1 MPNNQ
6 TNEDS
11 KLIDRDREVDEI
23 LEESK
28 YLLDQEKM
36 ELTAQKYRAKQP
48 VAEIFSNAD
57 KKPRLE
63 NSNPLD
69 VDKEQTVNEN
79 EISGDKTATTLQA
92 ELVLEGTDDDYPSP
106 QNEILK
112 ETEKNTEQDK
122 DEKSEEKQETAL
134 EENKSTEQTNSD
146 EKTDTDSENE
156 DDEEIVT
163 LTPEYSEGTTFSQD
177 ILDDVD
183 QFNDNETHIKSIHTI
198 DIDITD
204 DDTKPP
210 KAPNEPQGKFDE
222 LFKTPE
228 PDVKQHKKVIAKVP
242 VYRKEGEQNA
252 LNVKAGK
259 FSEVVGYEYEEY
271 IKSKNPS
278 VIAHVIKPET
288 KRTVIVE
295 EDDDEVEPLDFHSA
309 SEKIMSSLVGFFSKD
324 ASDDNDTPVKET
336 EVVDDYMG
344 EDDEKSIMQE
354 INLNI
359 KKLFGRTML
368 TGGLALVS
376 IIITVLV
383 RLFPQAICNAVFFAP
398 VAYAVI
404 NFLLIGF
411 STFVNR
417 VSIMSGLTPLTHFK
431 GNSDTAVALAA
442 VASVIQT
449 VVSFF
454 CLYGVTG
461 FDINYYT
468 VIVLVAFFANN
479 LGKLLMVLRVK
490 ENFKFTA
497 ADGQR
502 YASKIYNNES
512 VATQMMSGT
521 AVEQPIIA
529 YQHRTGF
536 PSNFLKI
543 SYAPDP
549 SEDLASKLA
558 PATSII
564 AVVVALLY
572 GIFFGSFSGAV
583 NAFALVCAVCVP
595 VSTLLAV
602 NIPMYNLCK
611 KLLPTGAMLSGYP
624 SVKQFCDSTAVMI
637 DANELFP
644 ADSVFLDGIKTF
656 EDYNTDE
663 SLLCGIAILKEAKN
677 PIAKVFEKVVDETE
691 GDLPEVESVLYEDE
705 LGLVGWVNGERILVG
720 NRELMTKYSVETPSI
735 EYEDKYIQSGK
746 QVTYVARAGRLIA
759 MFVTHYIADSI
770 LMPELHRAE
779 ANGISILVHSTDCN
793 ITNDL
798 ICSLYNVFYRT
809 VKVLPTGLG
818 TVLKECKSTF
828 EETSRAYLI
837 TNGKTSAFLKAVS
850 GSVQIKRNISL
861 SIVIQLISIVL
872 GVLLT
877 ATLALYAGVGVL
889 GTLEV
894 LIYSMFWG
902 VATLVAPLIH
912 KT

>member
-1 MPNNQ
+1 MPNNL
-6 TNEDS
+6 NNDDS

-69 VDKEQTVNEN
+69 VDKEKAVNEN

-92 ELVLEGTDDDYPSP
+92 ELVLEGTDDDYPS
-106 QNEILK
+106 QQDAAADKTADSAKEEKEEKAK
-112 ETEKNTEQDK
+112 ETESTETQTESSASAKDTENTE
-122 DEKSEEKQETAL
+122 T
-134 EENKSTEQTNSD
+134 
-146 EKTDTDSENE
+146 E
-156 DDEEIVT
+156 DDEDEIVT

-210 KAPNEPQGKFDE
+210 KAPNEPQGQFDE
-222 LFKTPE
+222 LFKTEE

-242 VYRKEGEQNA
+242 VYRKEGEENT

-278 VIAHVIKPET
+278 VIAHVIKPDT
-288 KRTVIVE
+288 QRTVIVE
-295 EDDDEVEPLDFHSA
+295 EDDEPEPLDFHSA
-309 SEKIMSSLVGFFSKD
+309 SEKIMANLVGFFSKD
-324 ASDDNDTPVKET
+324 TSNDDDTPVKET

-417 VSIMSGLTPLTHFK
+417 VAIMSGLTPLAHFK

-442 VASVIQT
+442 VASVVQT

-454 CLYGVTG
+454 CLYGVTS

-468 VIVLVAFFANN
+468 VIVLAAFFANN

-502 YASKIYNNES
+502 YAAKIYNNES
-512 VATQMMSGT
+512 VAAQMMSGT
-521 AVEQPIIA
+521 AVERPIIA

-558 PATSII
+558 PATAVI

-583 NAFALVCAVCVP
+583 NAFALVCAVCIP

-602 NIPMYNLCK
+602 NIPMYDLCK

-656 EDYNTDE
+656 EDYNIDE

-850 GSVQIKRNISL
+850 GSVHIKRNISL
-861 SIVIQLISIVL
+861 SIVIQLISVVL

-894 LIYSMFWG
+894 LIYSLFWG

>member
-1 MPNNQ
+1 MPNNL
-6 TNEDS
+6 NNDDS

-69 VDKEQTVNEN
+69 VDKEKAVNEN

-92 ELVLEGTDDDYPSP
+92 ELVLEGTDDDYPS
-106 QNEILK
+106 QQDAAADKIADSAKEEKEEKAK
-112 ETEKNTEQDK
+112 ETESTETQTESSAPAKDTENTE
-122 DEKSEEKQETAL
+122 T
-134 EENKSTEQTNSD
+134 
-146 EKTDTDSENE
+146 E
-156 DDEEIVT
+156 DDEDEIVT

-210 KAPNEPQGKFDE
+210 KAPNEPQGQFDE
-222 LFKTPE
+222 LFKTEE

-242 VYRKEGEQNA
+242 VYRKEGEENT

-278 VIAHVIKPET
+278 VIAHVIKPDT
-288 KRTVIVE
+288 QRTVIVE
-295 EDDDEVEPLDFHSA
+295 EDDEPEPLDFHSA
-309 SEKIMSSLVGFFSKD
+309 SEKIMANLVGFFSKD
-324 ASDDNDTPVKET
+324 TSNDDDTPVKET

-417 VSIMSGLTPLTHFK
+417 VAIMSGLTPLVHFK

-442 VASVIQT
+442 VASVVQT

-454 CLYGVTG
+454 CLYGVTS

-468 VIVLVAFFANN
+468 VIVLAAFFANN

-502 YASKIYNNES
+502 YAAKIYNNES
-512 VATQMMSGT
+512 VAAQMMSGT
-521 AVEQPIIA
+521 AVERPIIA

-558 PATSII
+558 PATAVI

-583 NAFALVCAVCVP
+583 NAFALVCAVCIP

-602 NIPMYNLCK
+602 NIPMYDLCK

-656 EDYNTDE
+656 EDYNIDE

-861 SIVIQLISIVL
+861 SIVIQLISVVL

-894 LIYSMFWG
+894 LIYSLFWG

>member
-1 MPNNQ
+1 MPNNL
-6 TNEDS
+6 NNDDS

-69 VDKEQTVNEN
+69 VDKEKAVNEN

-92 ELVLEGTDDDYPSP
+92 ELVLEGTDDDYPS
-106 QNEILK
+106 QQDAAADKTVDSAKEEKEEKAK
-112 ETEKNTEQDK
+112 ETESTETQTESSASAKDTENTE
-122 DEKSEEKQETAL
+122 T
-134 EENKSTEQTNSD
+134 
-146 EKTDTDSENE
+146 E
-156 DDEEIVT
+156 DDEGEIVT

-177 ILDDVD
+177 ILDDVE

-204 DDTKPP
+204 DDSKPP
-210 KAPNEPQGKFDE
+210 KAPNEPQGQFDE
-222 LFKTPE
+222 LFKTEE

-242 VYRKEGEQNA
+242 VYRKEGEENT

-278 VIAHVIKPET
+278 VIAHVIKPDT
-288 KRTVIVE
+288 QRTVIVE
-295 EDDDEVEPLDFHSA
+295 EDDEPEPLDFHSA
-309 SEKIMSSLVGFFSKD
+309 SEKIMANLVGFFSKD
-324 ASDDNDTPVKET
+324 TSNDDDTPVKET

-417 VSIMSGLTPLTHFK
+417 VAIMSGLTPLAHFK

-442 VASVIQT
+442 VASVVQT

-479 LGKLLMVLRVK
+479 LGKLFMVLRVK

-502 YASKIYNNES
+502 YAAKIYNNES

-521 AVEQPIIA
+521 AVERPIIA

-558 PATSII
+558 PATAVI

-583 NAFALVCAVCVP
+583 NAFALVCAVCIP

-602 NIPMYNLCK
+602 NIPMYDLCK

-663 SLLCGIAILKEAKN
+663 SLLCGIAILKEAQN
-677 PIAKVFEKVVDETE
+677 PIAKVFEKVVDETD

-705 LGLVGWVNGERILVG
+705 FGLVGWVNGERILVG

-809 VKVLPTGLG
+809 VKVLPTGLS

-850 GSVQIKRNISL
+850 GSVHIKRNISL
-861 SIVIQLISIVL
+861 SIVIQLISVVL

-894 LIYSMFWG
+894 LIYSIFWG

>member
-1 MPNNQ
+1 MPNNL
-6 TNEDS
+6 NNDDS

-69 VDKEQTVNEN
+69 VDKEKAVNEN

-92 ELVLEGTDDDYPSP
+92 ELVLEGTDDDYPS
-106 QNEILK
+106 QQDAAADKTADSAKEEKEEKAKENEST
-112 ETEKNTEQDK
+112 ETQTESSASAKDTENTE
-122 DEKSEEKQETAL
+122 T
-134 EENKSTEQTNSD
+134 
-146 EKTDTDSENE
+146 E
-156 DDEEIVT
+156 DDEDEIVT

-210 KAPNEPQGKFDE
+210 KAPNEPQGQFDE
-222 LFKTPE
+222 LFKTEE

-242 VYRKEGEQNA
+242 VYRKEGEENT

-278 VIAHVIKPET
+278 VIAHVIKPDT
-288 KRTVIVE
+288 QRTVIVE
-295 EDDDEVEPLDFHSA
+295 EDDEPEPLDFHSA
-309 SEKIMSSLVGFFSKD
+309 SEKIMANLVGFFSKD
-324 ASDDNDTPVKET
+324 TSNDDDTPVKET

-417 VSIMSGLTPLTHFK
+417 VAIMSGLTPLAHFK

-442 VASVIQT
+442 VASVVQT

-454 CLYGVTG
+454 CLYGVTS

-468 VIVLVAFFANN
+468 VIVLAAFFANN

-502 YASKIYNNES
+502 YAAKIYNNES
-512 VATQMMSGT
+512 VAAQMMSGT
-521 AVEQPIIA
+521 AVERPIIA

-558 PATSII
+558 PATAVI

-583 NAFALVCAVCVP
+583 NAFALVCAVCIP

-602 NIPMYNLCK
+602 NIPMYDLCK

-656 EDYNTDE
+656 EDYNIDE

-677 PIAKVFEKVVDETE
+677 PIAKVFEKVVDETD

-861 SIVIQLISIVL
+861 SIVIQLISVVL

-894 LIYSMFWG
+894 LIYSLFWG

>member
-1 MPNNQ
+1 MPNNL
-6 TNEDS
+6 NNDDS

-69 VDKEQTVNEN
+69 VDKEKAVNEN

-92 ELVLEGTDDDYPSP
+92 ELVLEGTDDDYPS
-106 QNEILK
+106 QQDAAADKTADSAKEEKEEKAK
-112 ETEKNTEQDK
+112 ETESTETQTESSAPAKDTENTE
-122 DEKSEEKQETAL
+122 T
-134 EENKSTEQTNSD
+134 
-146 EKTDTDSENE
+146 E
-156 DDEEIVT
+156 DDEDEIVT
-163 LTPEYSEGTTFSQD
+163 LAPEYSEGTTFSQD

-210 KAPNEPQGKFDE
+210 KAPNEPQGQFDE
-222 LFKTPE
+222 LFKTEE

-242 VYRKEGEQNA
+242 VYRKEGEENT

-278 VIAHVIKPET
+278 VIAHVIKPDT
-288 KRTVIVE
+288 QRTVIVE
-295 EDDDEVEPLDFHSA
+295 EDDEPEPLDFHSA
-309 SEKIMSSLVGFFSKD
+309 SEKIMANLVGFFSKD
-324 ASDDNDTPVKET
+324 TSNDDDTPVKET

-417 VSIMSGLTPLTHFK
+417 VAIMSGLTPLAHFK

-442 VASVIQT
+442 VASVVQT

-454 CLYGVTG
+454 CLYGVTS

-468 VIVLVAFFANN
+468 VIVLAAFFANN

-502 YASKIYNNES
+502 YAAKIYNNES
-512 VATQMMSGT
+512 VAAQMMSGT
-521 AVEQPIIA
+521 AVERPIIA

-558 PATSII
+558 PATAVI

-583 NAFALVCAVCVP
+583 NAFALVCAVCIP

-602 NIPMYNLCK
+602 NIPMYDLCK

-656 EDYNTDE
+656 EDYNIDE
-663 SLLCGIAILKEAKN
+663 SLLCGIAILKEAQN
-677 PIAKVFEKVVDETE
+677 PIAKVFEKVVDETD

-850 GSVQIKRNISL
+850 GSVHIKRNISL
-861 SIVIQLISIVL
+861 SIVIQLISVVL

-894 LIYSMFWG
+894 LIYSLFWG

>member
-1 MPNNQ
+1 MPNNL
-6 TNEDS
+6 NNDDS

-69 VDKEQTVNEN
+69 VDKEKAVNEN

-92 ELVLEGTDDDYPSP
+92 ELVLEGTDDDYPS
-106 QNEILK
+106 QQDAAADKTADSAKEEKEEKAK
-112 ETEKNTEQDK
+112 ETE
-122 DEKSEEKQETAL
+122 
-134 EENKSTEQTNSD
+134 STETQTESSASA
-146 EKTDTDSENE
+146 KDTENAETE
-156 DDEEIVT
+156 DDEDEIVT

-204 DDTKPP
+204 DDSKPP
-210 KAPNEPQGKFDE
+210 KAPNEPQGQFDE
-222 LFKTPE
+222 LFKTEE

-242 VYRKEGEQNA
+242 VYRKEGEENT

-278 VIAHVIKPET
+278 VIAHVIKPDT
-288 KRTVIVE
+288 QRTVIVE
-295 EDDDEVEPLDFHSA
+295 EDDEPEPLDFHSA
-309 SEKIMSSLVGFFSKD
+309 SEKIMANLVGFFSKD
-324 ASDDNDTPVKET
+324 TSNDDDTPVKET

-417 VSIMSGLTPLTHFK
+417 VAIMSGLTPLAHFK

-442 VASVIQT
+442 VASVVQT

-454 CLYGVTG
+454 CLYGVTS

-468 VIVLVAFFANN
+468 VIVLAAFFANN

-502 YASKIYNNES
+502 YAAKIYNNES
-512 VATQMMSGT
+512 VAAQMMSGT
-521 AVEQPIIA
+521 AVERPIIA

-558 PATSII
+558 PATAVI

-583 NAFALVCAVCVP
+583 NAFALVCAVCIP

-602 NIPMYNLCK
+602 NIPMYDLCK

-656 EDYNTDE
+656 EDYNIDE

-861 SIVIQLISIVL
+861 SIVIQLISVVL

-894 LIYSMFWG
+894 LIYSLFWG

>member
-1 MPNNQ
+1 MPNNL
-6 TNEDS
+6 NNDDS

-69 VDKEQTVNEN
+69 VDKEKAVNEN

-92 ELVLEGTDDDYPSP
+92 ELVLEGTDDDYPS
-106 QNEILK
+106 QQDAAADKTADSAKEEKEEKAK
-112 ETEKNTEQDK
+112 ETESTETQTESSASAKDTENTE
-122 DEKSEEKQETAL
+122 T
-134 EENKSTEQTNSD
+134 
-146 EKTDTDSENE
+146 E
-156 DDEEIVT
+156 DDEDEIVT

-210 KAPNEPQGKFDE
+210 KAPNEPQGQFDE
-222 LFKTPE
+222 LFKTEE

-242 VYRKEGEQNA
+242 VYRKEGEENT

-278 VIAHVIKPET
+278 VIAHVIKPDT
-288 KRTVIVE
+288 QRTVIVE
-295 EDDDEVEPLDFHSA
+295 EDDEPEPLDFHSA
-309 SEKIMSSLVGFFSKD
+309 SEKIMANLVGFFSKD
-324 ASDDNDTPVKET
+324 TSNDDDTPVKET

-411 STFVNR
+411 STFVDR
-417 VSIMSGLTPLTHFK
+417 VAIMSGLTPLAHFK

-442 VASVIQT
+442 VASVVQT

-454 CLYGVTG
+454 CLYGVTS

-468 VIVLVAFFANN
+468 VIVLAAFFANN

-502 YASKIYNNES
+502 YAAKIYNNES
-512 VATQMMSGT
+512 VAAQMMSGT
-521 AVEQPIIA
+521 AVERPIIA

-558 PATSII
+558 PATAVI

-583 NAFALVCAVCVP
+583 NAFALVCAVCIP

-602 NIPMYNLCK
+602 NIPMYDLCK

-656 EDYNTDE
+656 EDYNIDE

-677 PIAKVFEKVVDETE
+677 PIAKVFEKVVDETD

-735 EYEDKYIQSGK
+735 EYEDKYIQSDK

-850 GSVQIKRNISL
+850 GSVHIKRNISL
-861 SIVIQLISIVL
+861 SIVIQLISVVL

-894 LIYSMFWG
+894 LIYSLFWG

>member
-1 MPNNQ
+1 MPNNL
-6 TNEDS
+6 NNDDS

-69 VDKEQTVNEN
+69 VDKEKAVNEN

-92 ELVLEGTDDDYPSP
+92 ELVLEGTDDDYPS
-106 QNEILK
+106 QQDAAADKTADSAKEEKEEKAK
-112 ETEKNTEQDK
+112 ETE
-122 DEKSEEKQETAL
+122 
-134 EENKSTEQTNSD
+134 STETQTESSASA
-146 EKTDTDSENE
+146 KDTENAETE
-156 DDEEIVT
+156 DDEDEIVT

-210 KAPNEPQGKFDE
+210 KAPNEPQGQFDE
-222 LFKTPE
+222 LFKTEE

-242 VYRKEGEQNA
+242 VYRKEGEENT

-278 VIAHVIKPET
+278 VIAHVIKPDT
-288 KRTVIVE
+288 QRTVIVE
-295 EDDDEVEPLDFHSA
+295 EDDEPEPLDFHSA
-309 SEKIMSSLVGFFSKD
+309 SEKIMANLVGFFSKD
-324 ASDDNDTPVKET
+324 TSNDDDTPVKET

-417 VSIMSGLTPLTHFK
+417 VAIMSGLTPLAHFK

-442 VASVIQT
+442 VASVVQT

-454 CLYGVTG
+454 CLYGVTS

-468 VIVLVAFFANN
+468 VIVLAAFFANN

-502 YASKIYNNES
+502 YAAKIYNNES
-512 VATQMMSGT
+512 VAAQMMSGT
-521 AVEQPIIA
+521 AVERPIIA

-558 PATSII
+558 PATAVI

-583 NAFALVCAVCVP
+583 NAFALVCAVCIP

-602 NIPMYNLCK
+602 NIPMYDLCK

-656 EDYNTDE
+656 EDYNIDE
-663 SLLCGIAILKEAKN
+663 SLLCGIAILKEAQN
-677 PIAKVFEKVVDETE
+677 PIAKVFEKVVDETD

-850 GSVQIKRNISL
+850 GSVHIKRNISL
-861 SIVIQLISIVL
+861 SIVIQLISVVL

-894 LIYSMFWG
+894 LIYSLFWG

>member
-6 TNEDS
+6 SNDDR
-11 KLIDRDREVDEI
+11 KLIDRDREVDQI
-23 LEESK
+23 LEESR
-28 YLLDQEKM
+28 YLLDQEQM
-36 ELTAQKYRAKQP
+36 ELTAQKYRVKQP

-63 NSNPLD
+63 NSNPLE
-69 VDKEQTVNEN
+69 VDKEKAVSEN
-79 EISGDKTATTLQA
+79 EISGDKTAVTLQA
-92 ELVLEGTDDDYPSP
+92 ELVLEGTDEDYPSP
-106 QNEILK
+106 QKKGADDEK
-112 ETEKNTEQDK
+112 TENSTENPVQTDY
-122 DEKSEEKQETAL
+122 EKSESTS
-134 EENKSTEQTNSD
+134 EENTD
-146 EKTDTDSENE
+146 EGE
-156 DDEEIVT
+156 DDEIVT

-177 ILDDVD
+177 ILSEVD
-183 QFNDNETHIKSIHTI
+183 QFNDSEPRIKSIHTI

-210 KAPNEPQGKFDE
+210 KAENEPQGKFDE
-222 LFKTPE
+222 LFTTPE

-242 VYRKEGEQNA
+242 VYRRDGEENT

-271 IKSKNPS
+271 IRSKNPS
-278 VIAHVIKPET
+278 VIAHVIKPDT

-295 EDDDEVEPLDFHSA
+295 EDDEDEPIDFHSA
-309 SEKIMSSLVGFFSKD
+309 SEKIMAGLVGFFSKD
-324 ASDDNDTPVKET
+324 ASDDNDTPLKET

-359 KKLFGRTML
+359 KKLFGRTLL

-404 NFLLIGF
+404 NLLLIGF
-411 STFVNR
+411 SVFINR
-417 VSIMSGLTPLTHFK
+417 VSIMSGLTPLVRFK

-442 VASVIQT
+442 VASVVQT

-454 CLYGVTG
+454 CLYGMTR

-468 VIVLVAFFANN
+468 VVVLLAFFANN

-490 ENFKFTA
+490 ENFRFA
-497 ADGQR
+497 AANGQR
-502 YASKIYNNES
+502 YAAKIYNNED
-512 VATQMMSGT
+512 VASQMMSGT
-521 AVEQPIIA
+521 AVDRPIIA

-558 PATSII
+558 PATAAVA
-564 AVVVALLY
+564 AVVAVLY
-572 GIFFGSFSGAV
+572 GIFFGSFAGAV
-583 NAFALVCAVCVP
+583 NAFASISAVCVP

-602 NIPMYNLCK
+602 NLPLFSLCK

-624 SVKQFCDSTAVMI
+624 SVRQFCDSTAVMI

-691 GDLPEVESVLYEDE
+691 GDLPEVESVLYEDGF
-705 LGLVGWVNGERILVG
+705 GLVGWVNGERILVG
-720 NRELMTKYSVETPSI
+720 NRELMTKYNVETPGI
-735 EYEDKYIQSGK
+735 EYEDKYIMKGK

-770 LMPELHRAE
+770 LMPELQRAE

-798 ICSLYNVFYRT
+798 ICSLYNIFYRT

-818 TVLKECKSTF
+818 TVLRECKSTF

-837 TNGKTSAFLKAVS
+837 TNGKTSAFLKAIS
-850 GSVQIKRNISL
+850 GSVQIKRSISL
-861 SIVIQLISIVL
+861 SIVIQLISVIL

-877 ATLALYAGVGVL
+877 ATLALYAGVGVV

-894 LIYSMFWG
+894 LIYSLFWS
-902 VATLVAPLIH
+902 VAAIVAPLIH

>member
-1 MPNNQ
+1 MPNNL
-6 TNEDS
+6 NNDDS

-69 VDKEQTVNEN
+69 VDKEKAVNEN

-92 ELVLEGTDDDYPSP
+92 ELVLEGTDDDYPS
-106 QNEILK
+106 QQDAAADKTADSAKEEKEEKAK
-112 ETEKNTEQDK
+112 ETESTETQTESSASAKDTENTE
-122 DEKSEEKQETAL
+122 T
-134 EENKSTEQTNSD
+134 
-146 EKTDTDSENE
+146 E
-156 DDEEIVT
+156 DDEDEIVT

-210 KAPNEPQGKFDE
+210 KAPNEPQGQFDE
-222 LFKTPE
+222 LFKTEE

-242 VYRKEGEQNA
+242 VYRKEGEENT

-278 VIAHVIKPET
+278 VIAHVIKPDT
-288 KRTVIVE
+288 QRTVIVE
-295 EDDDEVEPLDFHSA
+295 EDDEPEPLDFHSA
-309 SEKIMSSLVGFFSKD
+309 SEKIMANLVGFFSKD
-324 ASDDNDTPVKET
+324 TSNDDDTPVKET

-417 VSIMSGLTPLTHFK
+417 VAIMSGLTPLAHFK

-442 VASVIQT
+442 VASVVQT

-454 CLYGVTG
+454 CLYGVTS

-468 VIVLVAFFANN
+468 VIVLAAFFANN

-502 YASKIYNNES
+502 YAAKIYNNES
-512 VATQMMSGT
+512 VAAQMMSGT
-521 AVEQPIIA
+521 AVERPIIA

-558 PATSII
+558 PATAVI

-583 NAFALVCAVCVP
+583 NAFALVCAVCIP

-602 NIPMYNLCK
+602 NIPMYDLCK

-644 ADSVFLDGIKTF
+644 ADSVFLDGIKAF
-656 EDYNTDE
+656 EDYNIDE

-677 PIAKVFEKVVDETE
+677 PIAKVFEKVVDETD

-850 GSVQIKRNISL
+850 GSVHIKRNISL
-861 SIVIQLISIVL
+861 SIVIQLISVVL

-877 ATLALYAGVGVL
+877 ATLALYAGVGAL

-894 LIYSMFWG
+894 LIYSLFWG

>member
-1 MPNNQ
+1 MPNNL
-6 TNEDS
+6 NNDDS

-69 VDKEQTVNEN
+69 VDKEKAVNEN

-92 ELVLEGTDDDYPSP
+92 ELVLEGTDDDYPS
-106 QNEILK
+106 QQDAAADKTADSAKEGKEEKAK
-112 ETEKNTEQDK
+112 ETESTETQTESSASAKDTENTE
-122 DEKSEEKQETAL
+122 T
-134 EENKSTEQTNSD
+134 
-146 EKTDTDSENE
+146 E
-156 DDEEIVT
+156 DDEDEIVT

-210 KAPNEPQGKFDE
+210 KAPNEPQGQFDE
-222 LFKTPE
+222 LFKTDE

-242 VYRKEGEQNA
+242 VYRKEGEENT

-278 VIAHVIKPET
+278 VIAHVIKPDT
-288 KRTVIVE
+288 QRSVIVE
-295 EDDDEVEPLDFHSA
+295 EDDEPEPLDFHSA
-309 SEKIMSSLVGFFSKD
+309 SEKIMANLVGFFSKD
-324 ASDDNDTPVKET
+324 TSNDDDTPVKET

-417 VSIMSGLTPLTHFK
+417 VAIMSGLTPLAHFK

-442 VASVIQT
+442 VASVVQT

-454 CLYGVTG
+454 CLYGVTS

-468 VIVLVAFFANN
+468 VIVLAAFFANN

-502 YASKIYNNES
+502 YAAKIYNNES
-512 VATQMMSGT
+512 VAAQMMSGT
-521 AVEQPIIA
+521 AVERPIIA

-558 PATSII
+558 PATAVI

-583 NAFALVCAVCVP
+583 NAFALVCAVCIP

-602 NIPMYNLCK
+602 NIPMYDLCK

-656 EDYNTDE
+656 EDYNIDE
-663 SLLCGIAILKEAKN
+663 SLLCGIAILKEAQN
-677 PIAKVFEKVVDETE
+677 PIAKVFEKVVDETD

-850 GSVQIKRNISL
+850 GSVHIKRNISL
-861 SIVIQLISIVL
+861 SIVIQLISVVL

-877 ATLALYAGVGVL
+877 ATLALYAGVGAL

-894 LIYSMFWG
+894 LIYSLFWG

>member
-1 MPNNQ
+1 MPNNL
-6 TNEDS
+6 NNDDS

-69 VDKEQTVNEN
+69 VDKEKAVNEN

-92 ELVLEGTDDDYPSP
+92 ELVLEGTDDDYPS
-106 QNEILK
+106 QQDAAADKTADSAKEEKEEKAKENEST
-112 ETEKNTEQDK
+112 ETQTESSASAKDTENTE
-122 DEKSEEKQETAL
+122 T
-134 EENKSTEQTNSD
+134 
-146 EKTDTDSENE
+146 E
-156 DDEEIVT
+156 DDEDEIVT

-210 KAPNEPQGKFDE
+210 KAPNEPQGQFDE
-222 LFKTPE
+222 LFKTEE

-242 VYRKEGEQNA
+242 VYRKEGEENT

-278 VIAHVIKPET
+278 VIAHVIKPDT
-288 KRTVIVE
+288 QRTVIVE
-295 EDDDEVEPLDFHSA
+295 EDDEPEPLDFHSA
-309 SEKIMSSLVGFFSKD
+309 SEKIMANLVGFFSKD
-324 ASDDNDTPVKET
+324 TSNDDDTPVKET

-417 VSIMSGLTPLTHFK
+417 VAIMSGLTPLAHFK

-442 VASVIQT
+442 VASVVQT

-454 CLYGVTG
+454 CLYGVTS

-468 VIVLVAFFANN
+468 VIVLAAFFANN

-502 YASKIYNNES
+502 YAAKIYNNES
-512 VATQMMSGT
+512 VAAQMMSGT
-521 AVEQPIIA
+521 AVERPIIA

-558 PATSII
+558 PATAVI

-583 NAFALVCAVCVP
+583 NAFALVCAVCIP

-602 NIPMYNLCK
+602 NIPMYDLCK

-624 SVKQFCDSTAVMI
+624 SVKQFCDSTAVMV

-656 EDYNTDE
+656 EDYNIDE

-677 PIAKVFEKVVDETE
+677 PIAKVFEKVVDETD

-850 GSVQIKRNISL
+850 GSVHIKRNISL
-861 SIVIQLISIVL
+861 SIVIQLISVVL

-894 LIYSMFWG
+894 LIYSLFWG

>member
-69 VDKEQTVNEN
+69 VDKEKAVNEN

-92 ELVLEGTDDDYPSP
+92 ELVLEGTDDDYPS
-106 QNEILK
+106 QQDAAADKTADSAKEEKEEKAK
-112 ETEKNTEQDK
+112 ETESTETQTESSASAKDTENTE
-122 DEKSEEKQETAL
+122 T
-134 EENKSTEQTNSD
+134 
-146 EKTDTDSENE
+146 E
-156 DDEEIVT
+156 DDEDEIVT

-210 KAPNEPQGKFDE
+210 KAPNEPQGQFDE
-222 LFKTPE
+222 LFKTEE

-242 VYRKEGEQNA
+242 VYRKEGEENT

-278 VIAHVIKPET
+278 VIAHVIKPDT
-288 KRTVIVE
+288 QRTVIVE
-295 EDDDEVEPLDFHSA
+295 EDDEPEPLDFHSA
-309 SEKIMSSLVGFFSKD
+309 SEKIMANLVGFFSKD
-324 ASDDNDTPVKET
+324 TSNDDDTPVKET

-417 VSIMSGLTPLTHFK
+417 VAIMSGLTPLAHFK

-442 VASVIQT
+442 VASVVQT

-454 CLYGVTG
+454 CLYGVTS

-468 VIVLVAFFANN
+468 VIVLAAFFANN

-502 YASKIYNNES
+502 YAAKIYNNES
-512 VATQMMSGT
+512 VAAQMMSGT
-521 AVEQPIIA
+521 AVERPIIA

-558 PATSII
+558 PATAVI

-583 NAFALVCAVCVP
+583 NAFALVCAVCIP

-602 NIPMYNLCK
+602 NIPMYDLCK

-656 EDYNTDE
+656 EDYNIDE
-663 SLLCGIAILKEAKN
+663 SLLCGIAILKEAQN
-677 PIAKVFEKVVDETE
+677 PIAKVFEKVVDETD

-850 GSVQIKRNISL
+850 GSVHIKRNISL
-861 SIVIQLISIVL
+861 SIVIQLISVVL

-894 LIYSMFWG
+894 LIYSLFWG

>member
-1 MPNNQ
+1 MPNNL
-6 TNEDS
+6 NNDDS

-69 VDKEQTVNEN
+69 VDKEKAVNEN

-92 ELVLEGTDDDYPSP
+92 ELVLEGTDDDYPS
-106 QNEILK
+106 QQDAAADKTADSAKEEKEEKAK
-112 ETEKNTEQDK
+112 ETESTETQTESSAPAKDTENTE
-122 DEKSEEKQETAL
+122 
-134 EENKSTEQTNSD
+134 
-146 EKTDTDSENE
+146 TD
-156 DDEEIVT
+156 DDEDEIVT

-210 KAPNEPQGKFDE
+210 KAPNEPQGQFDE
-222 LFKTPE
+222 LFKTEE

-242 VYRKEGEQNA
+242 VYRKEGEENT

-278 VIAHVIKPET
+278 VIAHVIKPDT
-288 KRTVIVE
+288 QRTVIVE
-295 EDDDEVEPLDFHSA
+295 EDDEPEPLDFHSA
-309 SEKIMSSLVGFFSKD
+309 SEKIMANLVGFFSKD
-324 ASDDNDTPVKET
+324 TSNDDDTPVKET

-398 VAYAVI
+398 VDYAVI

-417 VSIMSGLTPLTHFK
+417 VAIMSGLTPLAHFK

-442 VASVIQT
+442 VASVVQT

-454 CLYGVTG
+454 CLYGVTS

-468 VIVLVAFFANN
+468 VIVLAAFFANN

-502 YASKIYNNES
+502 YAAKIYNNES
-512 VATQMMSGT
+512 VAAQMMSGT
-521 AVEQPIIA
+521 AVERPIIA

-558 PATSII
+558 PATAVI

-583 NAFALVCAVCVP
+583 NAFALVCAVCIP

-602 NIPMYNLCK
+602 NIPMYDLCK

-656 EDYNTDE
+656 EDYNIDE
-663 SLLCGIAILKEAKN
+663 SLLCGIAILKEAQN
-677 PIAKVFEKVVDETE
+677 PIAKVFEKVVDETD

-850 GSVQIKRNISL
+850 GSVHIKRNISL
-861 SIVIQLISIVL
+861 SIVIQLISVVL

-877 ATLALYAGVGVL
+877 ATLALYAGVGAL

-894 LIYSMFWG
+894 LIYSLFWG

>member
-6 TNEDS
+6 SNDDR
-11 KLIDRDREVDEI
+11 KLIDRDREVDQI
-23 LEESK
+23 LEESR
-28 YLLDQEKM
+28 YLLDQEQM
-36 ELTAQKYRAKQP
+36 ELTAQKYRVKQP

-63 NSNPLD
+63 NSNPLE
-69 VDKEQTVNEN
+69 VDKEKAVSEN
-79 EISGDKTATTLQA
+79 EISGDKTAVTLQA
-92 ELVLEGTDDDYPSP
+92 ELVLEGTDEDYPSP
-106 QNEILK
+106 QKK
-112 ETEKNTEQDK
+112 EADDGEKENSTENPVRTDY
-122 DEKSEEKQETAL
+122 EKSESTS
-134 EENKSTEQTNSD
+134 EENTD
-146 EKTDTDSENE
+146 EGE
-156 DDEEIVT
+156 DDEIVT

-177 ILDDVD
+177 ILSEVD
-183 QFNDNETHIKSIHTI
+183 QFNDSEPRIKSIHTI

-210 KAPNEPQGKFDE
+210 KAENEPQGKFDE
-222 LFKTPE
+222 LFTTPE

-242 VYRKEGEQNA
+242 VYRRDGEENT

-271 IKSKNPS
+271 IRSKNPS
-278 VIAHVIKPET
+278 VIAHVIKPDT

-295 EDDDEVEPLDFHSA
+295 EDDEDEPIDFHSA
-309 SEKIMSSLVGFFSKD
+309 SEKIMAGLVGFFSKD
-324 ASDDNDTPVKET
+324 ASDDNDTPLKET

-359 KKLFGRTML
+359 KKLFGRTLL

-404 NFLLIGF
+404 NLLLIGF
-411 STFVNR
+411 SVFINR
-417 VSIMSGLTPLTHFK
+417 VSIMSGLTPLVRFK

-454 CLYGVTG
+454 CLYGMTR

-468 VIVLVAFFANN
+468 VVVLLAFFANN

-490 ENFKFTA
+490 ENFRFA
-497 ADGQR
+497 AANGQR
-502 YASKIYNNES
+502 YAAKIYNNED

-521 AVEQPIIA
+521 AVDRPIIA

-558 PATSII
+558 PAT
-564 AVVVALLY
+564 AVVAAVVAVLY

-583 NAFALVCAVCVP
+583 NAFALISAVCVP

-602 NIPMYNLCK
+602 NLPLFSLCK

-624 SVKQFCDSTAVMI
+624 SVRQFCDSTAVMI

-691 GDLPEVESVLYEDE
+691 GDLPEVESVLYEDGF
-705 LGLVGWVNGERILVG
+705 GLVGWVNGERILVG
-720 NRELMTKYSVETPSI
+720 NRELMTKYNVETPGI
-735 EYEDKYIQSGK
+735 EYEDKYIMKGK

-798 ICSLYNVFYRT
+798 ICSLYNIFYRT

-818 TVLKECKSTF
+818 TVLRECKSTF

-837 TNGKTSAFLKAVS
+837 TNGKTSAFLKAIS
-850 GSVQIKRNISL
+850 GSVQIKRSISL
-861 SIVIQLISIVL
+861 SIVIQLISVIL

-877 ATLALYAGVGVL
+877 ATLALYAGVGVV

-894 LIYSMFWG
+894 LIYSLFWS
-902 VATLVAPLIH
+902 VAAIVAPLIH

>member
-1 MPNNQ
+1 VIDLPNNL
-6 TNEDS
+6 NNDDS

-69 VDKEQTVNEN
+69 VDKEKAVNEN

-92 ELVLEGTDDDYPSP
+92 ELVLEGTDDDYPS
-106 QNEILK
+106 QQDAAADKTADSAKEEKEEKAK
-112 ETEKNTEQDK
+112 ETESTETQTESSASAKDTENTE
-122 DEKSEEKQETAL
+122 T
-134 EENKSTEQTNSD
+134 
-146 EKTDTDSENE
+146 E
-156 DDEEIVT
+156 DDEDEIVT

-210 KAPNEPQGKFDE
+210 KAPNEPQGQFDE
-222 LFKTPE
+222 LFKTEE

-242 VYRKEGEQNA
+242 VYRKEGEENT

-278 VIAHVIKPET
+278 VIAHVIKPDT
-288 KRTVIVE
+288 QRTVIVE
-295 EDDDEVEPLDFHSA
+295 EDDEPEPLDFHSA
-309 SEKIMSSLVGFFSKD
+309 SEKIMANLVGFFSKD
-324 ASDDNDTPVKET
+324 TSNDDDTPVKET

-417 VSIMSGLTPLTHFK
+417 VAIMSGLTPLAHFK

-442 VASVIQT
+442 VASVVQT

-454 CLYGVTG
+454 CLYGVTS

-468 VIVLVAFFANN
+468 VIVLAAFFANN

-502 YASKIYNNES
+502 YAAKIYNNES
-512 VATQMMSGT
+512 VAAQMMSGT
-521 AVEQPIIA
+521 AVERPIIA

-558 PATSII
+558 PATAVI

-583 NAFALVCAVCVP
+583 NAFALVCAVCIP

-602 NIPMYNLCK
+602 NIPMYDLCK

-656 EDYNTDE
+656 EDYNIDE

-720 NRELMTKYSVETPSI
+720 NRELMTKYNVETPSI

-850 GSVQIKRNISL
+850 GSVHIKRNISL
-861 SIVIQLISIVL
+861 SIVIQLISVVL

-877 ATLALYAGVGVL
+877 ATLALYAGVGAL

-894 LIYSMFWG
+894 LIYSLFWG

>member
-1 MPNNQ
+1 MPNNL
-6 TNEDS
+6 NNDDS

-69 VDKEQTVNEN
+69 VDKEKAVNEN

-92 ELVLEGTDDDYPSP
+92 ELVLEGTDDDYPS
-106 QNEILK
+106 QQDAAADKTADSAKEEKEEKAK
-112 ETEKNTEQDK
+112 ETESTETQTESSASAKDTENTEI
-122 DEKSEEKQETAL
+122 
-134 EENKSTEQTNSD
+134 
-146 EKTDTDSENE
+146 E
-156 DDEEIVT
+156 DDEDEIVT

-210 KAPNEPQGKFDE
+210 KAPNEPQGQFDE
-222 LFKTPE
+222 LFKTEE

-242 VYRKEGEQNA
+242 VYRKEGEENT

-278 VIAHVIKPET
+278 VIAHVIKPDT
-288 KRTVIVE
+288 QRTVIVE
-295 EDDDEVEPLDFHSA
+295 EDDEPEPLDFHSA
-309 SEKIMSSLVGFFSKD
+309 SEKIMANLVGFFSKD
-324 ASDDNDTPVKET
+324 TSNDDDTPVKET

-417 VSIMSGLTPLTHFK
+417 VAIMSGLTPLAHFK
-431 GNSDTAVALAA
+431 GNSDTAVAIAA
-442 VASVIQT
+442 VASVVQT

-454 CLYGVTG
+454 CLYGVTS

-468 VIVLVAFFANN
+468 VIVLAAFFANN

-502 YASKIYNNES
+502 YAAKIYNNES
-512 VATQMMSGT
+512 VAAQMMSGT
-521 AVEQPIIA
+521 AVERPIIA

-558 PATSII
+558 PATAVI

-583 NAFALVCAVCVP
+583 NAFALVCAVCIP

-602 NIPMYNLCK
+602 NIPMYDLCK

-656 EDYNTDE
+656 EDYNIDE
-663 SLLCGIAILKEAKN
+663 SLLCGIAILKEAQN
-677 PIAKVFEKVVDETE
+677 PIAKVFEKVVDETD

-850 GSVQIKRNISL
+850 GSVHIKRNISL
-861 SIVIQLISIVL
+861 SIVIQLISVVL

-877 ATLALYAGVGVL
+877 ATLALYAGVGAL

-894 LIYSMFWG
+894 LIYSLFWG

>member
-1 MPNNQ
+1 MPNNL
-6 TNEDS
+6 NNDDS

-69 VDKEQTVNEN
+69 VDKEKAVNEN

-92 ELVLEGTDDDYPSP
+92 ELVLEGTDDDYPS
-106 QNEILK
+106 QQDAAADKTADSAKEEKEEKAK
-112 ETEKNTEQDK
+112 ETESTETQTESSASAKDTENTE
-122 DEKSEEKQETAL
+122 T
-134 EENKSTEQTNSD
+134 
-146 EKTDTDSENE
+146 E
-156 DDEEIVT
+156 DDEDEIVT

-210 KAPNEPQGKFDE
+210 KAPNEPQGQFDE
-222 LFKTPE
+222 LFKTEE

-242 VYRKEGEQNA
+242 VYRKEGEENT

-278 VIAHVIKPET
+278 VIAHVIKPDT
-288 KRTVIVE
+288 QRTVIVE
-295 EDDDEVEPLDFHSA
+295 EDDEPEPLDFHSA
-309 SEKIMSSLVGFFSKD
+309 SEKIMANLVGFFSKD
-324 ASDDNDTPVKET
+324 TSNDDDTPVKET

-417 VSIMSGLTPLTHFK
+417 VAIMSGLTPLAHFK

-442 VASVIQT
+442 VASVVQT

-454 CLYGVTG
+454 CLYGVTS

-468 VIVLVAFFANN
+468 VIVLAAFFANN

-502 YASKIYNNES
+502 YAAKIYNNES
-512 VATQMMSGT
+512 VAAQMMSGT
-521 AVEQPIIA
+521 AVERPIIA

-558 PATSII
+558 PATAVI

-583 NAFALVCAVCVP
+583 NAFALVCAVCIP

-602 NIPMYNLCK
+602 NIPMYDLCK

-656 EDYNTDE
+656 EDYNIDE
-663 SLLCGIAILKEAKN
+663 SLLCGIAILKEAQN
-677 PIAKVFEKVVDETE
+677 PIAKVFEKVVDETD

-735 EYEDKYIQSGK
+735 EYEDKYIQSDK

-770 LMPELHRAE
+770 LIPELHRAE

-850 GSVQIKRNISL
+850 GSVHIKRNISL
-861 SIVIQLISIVL
+861 SIVIQLISVVL

-894 LIYSMFWG
+894 LIYSLFWG

>member
-1 MPNNQ
+1 MINLPNNQ
-6 TNEDS
+6 SNDDR
-11 KLIDRDREVDEI
+11 KLIDRDREVDQI

-28 YLLDQEKM
+28 YLLDQEQM
-36 ELTAQKYRAKQP
+36 ELTAQKYRVKQP

-63 NSNPLD
+63 NSNPLE
-69 VDKEQTVNEN
+69 VDKEKAVSEN
-79 EISGDKTATTLQA
+79 EISGDKTAVTLQA
-92 ELVLEGTDDDYPSP
+92 ELVLEGTDEDYPSP
-106 QNEILK
+106 QK
-112 ETEKNTEQDK
+112 KGAAYGETENSTENPVQTDY
-122 DEKSEEKQETAL
+122 EKSESTS
-134 EENKSTEQTNSD
+134 EENTD
-146 EKTDTDSENE
+146 EGE
-156 DDEEIVT
+156 DDEIVT

-177 ILDDVD
+177 ILSEVD
-183 QFNDNETHIKSIHTI
+183 QFNDSEPRIKSIHTI

-210 KAPNEPQGKFDE
+210 KAENEPQGKFDE
-222 LFKTPE
+222 LFTTPE

-242 VYRKEGEQNA
+242 VYRRDGEENT

-271 IKSKNPS
+271 IRSKNPS
-278 VIAHVIKPET
+278 VIAHVIKPDT

-295 EDDDEVEPLDFHSA
+295 DDDEDEPIDFHSA
-309 SEKIMSSLVGFFSKD
+309 SEKIMAGLVGFFSKD
-324 ASDDNDTPVKET
+324 ASDDNDTPLKET

-359 KKLFGRTML
+359 KKLFGRTLL

-404 NFLLIGF
+404 NLLLIGF
-411 STFVNR
+411 SVFINR
-417 VSIMSGLTPLTHFK
+417 VSIMSGLTPLVRFK

-442 VASVIQT
+442 VASVVQT

-454 CLYGVTG
+454 CLYGMTR

-468 VIVLVAFFANN
+468 VVVLLAFFANN

-490 ENFKFTA
+490 ENFRFA
-497 ADGQR
+497 SANGQR
-502 YASKIYNNES
+502 YAAKIYNNED
-512 VATQMMSGT
+512 VASQMMSGT
-521 AVEQPIIA
+521 AVDRPIIA

-558 PATSII
+558 PATAVV
-564 AVVVALLY
+564 AVVVAVLY
-572 GIFFGSFSGAV
+572 GSFFGSFSGAV
-583 NAFALVCAVCVP
+583 NAFALISAVCVP

-602 NIPMYNLCK
+602 NLPLFSLCK

-624 SVKQFCDSTAVMI
+624 SVRQFCDSTAVMI

-691 GDLPEVESVLYEDE
+691 GDLPEVESVLYEDGF
-705 LGLVGWVNGERILVG
+705 GLVGWVNGERILVG
-720 NRELMTKYSVETPSI
+720 NRELMTKYNVETPGI
-735 EYEDKYIQSGK
+735 EYEDKYIMKGK

-798 ICSLYNVFYRT
+798 ICSLYNIFYRT

-818 TVLKECKSTF
+818 TVLRECKSTF

-837 TNGKTSAFLKAVS
+837 TNGKTSAFLKAIS
-850 GSVQIKRNISL
+850 GSVQIKRSISL
-861 SIVIQLISIVL
+861 SIVIQLISVIL

-894 LIYSMFWG
+894 LIYSLFWS
-902 VATLVAPLIH
+902 VAAIVAPLIH

>member
-1 MPNNQ
+1 MPNNL
-6 TNEDS
+6 NNDDS

-69 VDKEQTVNEN
+69 VDKEKAVNEN

-92 ELVLEGTDDDYPSP
+92 ELVLEGTDDDYPS
-106 QNEILK
+106 QQDAAADKTADSAKEEKEEKAK
-112 ETEKNTEQDK
+112 ETESTETQTESSASAKDTENTE
-122 DEKSEEKQETAL
+122 T
-134 EENKSTEQTNSD
+134 
-146 EKTDTDSENE
+146 E
-156 DDEEIVT
+156 DDEDEIVT

-210 KAPNEPQGKFDE
+210 KAPNEPQGQFDE
-222 LFKTPE
+222 LFKTEE

-242 VYRKEGEQNA
+242 VYRKEGEENT

-278 VIAHVIKPET
+278 VIAHVIKPDT
-288 KRTVIVE
+288 QRTVIVE
-295 EDDDEVEPLDFHSA
+295 EDDEPEPLDFHSA
-309 SEKIMSSLVGFFSKD
+309 SEKIMANLVGFFSKD
-324 ASDDNDTPVKET
+324 TSNDDDTPVKET

-417 VSIMSGLTPLTHFK
+417 VAIMSGLTPLAHFK

-442 VASVIQT
+442 VASVVQT

-454 CLYGVTG
+454 CLYGVTS

-468 VIVLVAFFANN
+468 VIVLAAFFANN

-502 YASKIYNNES
+502 YAAKIYNNES
-512 VATQMMSGT
+512 VAAQMMSGT
-521 AVEQPIIA
+521 AVERPIIA

-558 PATSII
+558 PATAVI

-583 NAFALVCAVCVP
+583 NAFALVCAVCIP

-602 NIPMYNLCK
+602 NIPMYDLCK

-656 EDYNTDE
+656 EDYNIDE

-677 PIAKVFEKVVDETE
+677 PIAKVFEKVVDETD

-850 GSVQIKRNISL
+850 GSVHIKRNISL
-861 SIVIQLISIVL
+861 SIVIQLISVVL

-877 ATLALYAGVGVL
+877 ATLALYAGVGAL

-894 LIYSMFWG
+894 LIYSLFWG

>member
-1 MPNNQ
+1 MPNNL
-6 TNEDS
+6 NNDDS

-69 VDKEQTVNEN
+69 VDKEKAVNEN

-92 ELVLEGTDDDYPSP
+92 ELVLEGTDDDYPS
-106 QNEILK
+106 QQDAAADKTADSAKEEKEEKAK
-112 ETEKNTEQDK
+112 ETESTETQTESSAPAKDTENTE
-122 DEKSEEKQETAL
+122 T
-134 EENKSTEQTNSD
+134 
-146 EKTDTDSENE
+146 E
-156 DDEEIVT
+156 DDEDEIVT

-210 KAPNEPQGKFDE
+210 KAPNEPQGQFDE
-222 LFKTPE
+222 LFKTEE

-242 VYRKEGEQNA
+242 VYRKEGEENT

-278 VIAHVIKPET
+278 VIAHVIKPDT
-288 KRTVIVE
+288 QRTVIVE
-295 EDDDEVEPLDFHSA
+295 EDDEPEPLDFHSA
-309 SEKIMSSLVGFFSKD
+309 SEKIMANLVGFFSKD
-324 ASDDNDTPVKET
+324 TSNDDDTPVKET

-359 KKLFGRTML
+359 KKIFGRTML

-417 VSIMSGLTPLTHFK
+417 VAIMSGLTPLAHFK

-442 VASVIQT
+442 VASVVQT

-454 CLYGVTG
+454 CLYGVTS

-468 VIVLVAFFANN
+468 VIVLAAFFANN

-502 YASKIYNNES
+502 YAAKIYNNES
-512 VATQMMSGT
+512 VAAQMMSGT
-521 AVEQPIIA
+521 AVERPIIA

-558 PATSII
+558 PATAVI

-583 NAFALVCAVCVP
+583 NAFALVCAVCIP

-602 NIPMYNLCK
+602 NIPMYDLCK

-656 EDYNTDE
+656 EDYNIDE

-677 PIAKVFEKVVDETE
+677 PIAKVFEKVVDETD

-850 GSVQIKRNISL
+850 GSVHIKRNISL
-861 SIVIQLISIVL
+861 SIVIQLISVVL

-877 ATLALYAGVGVL
+877 ATLALYAGVGAL

-894 LIYSMFWG
+894 LIYSLFWG

>member
-1 MPNNQ
+1 MPNNL
-6 TNEDS
+6 NNDDS

-69 VDKEQTVNEN
+69 VDKEKAVNEN

-92 ELVLEGTDDDYPSP
+92 ELVLEGTDDDYPS
-106 QNEILK
+106 QQDAAADKTADSAKEEKEEKAK
-112 ETEKNTEQDK
+112 ETESTETQTESSASAKDTENTE
-122 DEKSEEKQETAL
+122 T
-134 EENKSTEQTNSD
+134 
-146 EKTDTDSENE
+146 E
-156 DDEEIVT
+156 DDEDEIVT

-177 ILDDVD
+177 ILDDVE

-204 DDTKPP
+204 DDSKPP
-210 KAPNEPQGKFDE
+210 KAPNEPQGQFDE
-222 LFKTPE
+222 LFKTEE

-242 VYRKEGEQNA
+242 VYRKEGEENT

-278 VIAHVIKPET
+278 VIAHVIKPDT
-288 KRTVIVE
+288 QRTVIVE
-295 EDDDEVEPLDFHSA
+295 EDDEPEPLDFHSA
-309 SEKIMSSLVGFFSKD
+309 SEKIMANLVGFFSKD
-324 ASDDNDTPVKET
+324 TSNDDDTPVKET

-417 VSIMSGLTPLTHFK
+417 VAIMSGLTPLAHFK

-442 VASVIQT
+442 VASVVQT

-502 YASKIYNNES
+502 YAAKIYNNES
-512 VATQMMSGT
+512 VAAQMMSGT
-521 AVEQPIIA
+521 AVERPIIA

-558 PATSII
+558 PATAVI

-583 NAFALVCAVCVP
+583 NAFALVCAVCIP

-602 NIPMYNLCK
+602 NIPMYDLCK

-663 SLLCGIAILKEAKN
+663 SLLCGIAILKEAQN
-677 PIAKVFEKVVDETE
+677 PIAKVFEKVVDETD

-809 VKVLPTGLG
+809 VKVLPTGLS

-850 GSVQIKRNISL
+850 GSVHIKRNISL
-861 SIVIQLISIVL
+861 SIVIQLISVVL

-894 LIYSMFWG
+894 LIYSLFWG

>member
-1 MPNNQ
+1 MPNNL
-6 TNEDS
+6 NNDDS

-69 VDKEQTVNEN
+69 VDKEKAVNEN

-92 ELVLEGTDDDYPSP
+92 ELVLEGTDDDYPS
-106 QNEILK
+106 QQDAAADKTADSAKEEKEEKAK
-112 ETEKNTEQDK
+112 ETESTETQTESSASAKDTENTE
-122 DEKSEEKQETAL
+122 T
-134 EENKSTEQTNSD
+134 
-146 EKTDTDSENE
+146 E
-156 DDEEIVT
+156 DDEGEIVT

-177 ILDDVD
+177 ILDDVE

-210 KAPNEPQGKFDE
+210 KAPNEPQGQFDE
-222 LFKTPE
+222 LFKTEE

-242 VYRKEGEQNA
+242 VYRKEGEENT

-278 VIAHVIKPET
+278 VIAHVIKPDT
-288 KRTVIVE
+288 QRTVIVE
-295 EDDDEVEPLDFHSA
+295 EDDEPEPLDFHSA
-309 SEKIMSSLVGFFSKD
+309 SEKIMANLVGFFSKD
-324 ASDDNDTPVKET
+324 TSNDDDTPVKET

-417 VSIMSGLTPLTHFK
+417 VAIMSGLTPLAHFK

-442 VASVIQT
+442 VASVVQT

-479 LGKLLMVLRVK
+479 LGKLFMVLRVK

-502 YASKIYNNES
+502 YAAKIYNNES
-512 VATQMMSGT
+512 VAAQMMSGT
-521 AVEQPIIA
+521 AVERPIIA

-558 PATSII
+558 PATAVI

-583 NAFALVCAVCVP
+583 NAFALVCAVCIP

-602 NIPMYNLCK
+602 NIPMYDLCK

-663 SLLCGIAILKEAKN
+663 SLLCGIAILKEAQN

-809 VKVLPTGLG
+809 VKVLPTGLS

-850 GSVQIKRNISL
+850 GSVHIKRNISL
-861 SIVIQLISIVL
+861 SIVIQLISVVL

-894 LIYSMFWG
+894 LIYSLFWG

>member
-1 MPNNQ
+1 MPNNL
-6 TNEDS
+6 NNDDS

-69 VDKEQTVNEN
+69 VDKEKAVNEN

-92 ELVLEGTDDDYPSP
+92 ELVLEGTDDDYPSH
-106 QNEILK
+106 QDVAADKTADSAK
-112 ETEKNTEQDK
+112 EEKEEKAKGTESTETQTESSAPAKDTENTE
-122 DEKSEEKQETAL
+122 T
-134 EENKSTEQTNSD
+134 
-146 EKTDTDSENE
+146 E
-156 DDEEIVT
+156 DDEDEIVT

-210 KAPNEPQGKFDE
+210 KAPNEPQGQFDE
-222 LFKTPE
+222 LFKTEE

-242 VYRKEGEQNA
+242 VYRKEGEENA

-278 VIAHVIKPET
+278 VIAHVIKPDT
-288 KRTVIVE
+288 QRTVIVE
-295 EDDDEVEPLDFHSA
+295 EDDEPEPLDFHSA
-309 SEKIMSSLVGFFSKD
+309 SEKIMANLVGFFSKD
-324 ASDDNDTPVKET
+324 TSNDDDTPVKET

-417 VSIMSGLTPLTHFK
+417 VAIMSGLTPLAHFK

-442 VASVIQT
+442 VASVVQT

-454 CLYGVTG
+454 CLYGVTS

-468 VIVLVAFFANN
+468 VIVLAAFFANN

-502 YASKIYNNES
+502 YAAKIYNNES
-512 VATQMMSGT
+512 VAAQMMSGT
-521 AVEQPIIA
+521 AVERPIIA

-558 PATSII
+558 PATAVI

-583 NAFALVCAVCVP
+583 NAFALVCAVCIP

-602 NIPMYNLCK
+602 NIPMYDLCK

-656 EDYNTDE
+656 EDYNIDE
-663 SLLCGIAILKEAKN
+663 SLLCGIAILKEAQN
-677 PIAKVFEKVVDETE
+677 PIAKVFEKVVDETD

-850 GSVQIKRNISL
+850 GSVHIKRNISL
-861 SIVIQLISIVL
+861 SIVIQLISVVL

-894 LIYSMFWG
+894 LIYSLFWG

>member
-1 MPNNQ
+1 MPNNL
-6 TNEDS
+6 NNDDS

-69 VDKEQTVNEN
+69 VDKEKAVNEN

-92 ELVLEGTDDDYPSP
+92 ELVLEGTDDDYPS
-106 QNEILK
+106 QQDAAADKTADSAKEEKEEKAK
-112 ETEKNTEQDK
+112 ETESTETQTESSAPAKDTENTE
-122 DEKSEEKQETAL
+122 T
-134 EENKSTEQTNSD
+134 
-146 EKTDTDSENE
+146 E
-156 DDEEIVT
+156 DDEDEIVT

-210 KAPNEPQGKFDE
+210 KAPNEPQGQFDE
-222 LFKTPE
+222 LFKTEE

-242 VYRKEGEQNA
+242 VYRKEGEENT

-278 VIAHVIKPET
+278 VIAHVIKPDT
-288 KRTVIVE
+288 QRTVIVE
-295 EDDDEVEPLDFHSA
+295 EDDEPEPLDFHSA
-309 SEKIMSSLVGFFSKD
+309 SEKIMANLVGFFSKD
-324 ASDDNDTPVKET
+324 TSNDDDTPVKET

-417 VSIMSGLTPLTHFK
+417 VAIMSGLTPLAHFK

-442 VASVIQT
+442 VASVVQT

-454 CLYGVTG
+454 CLYGVTS

-468 VIVLVAFFANN
+468 VIVLAAFFANN

-502 YASKIYNNES
+502 YAAKIYNNES
-512 VATQMMSGT
+512 VAAQMMSGT
-521 AVEQPIIA
+521 AVERPIIA

-558 PATSII
+558 PATAVI

-583 NAFALVCAVCVP
+583 NAFALVCAVCIP

-602 NIPMYNLCK
+602 NIPMYDLCK

-656 EDYNTDE
+656 EDYNIDE

-677 PIAKVFEKVVDETE
+677 PIAKVFEKVVDETD

-850 GSVQIKRNISL
+850 GSVHIKRNISL
-861 SIVIQLISIVL
+861 SIVIQLISVVL

-894 LIYSMFWG
+894 LIYSLFWG

>member
-1 MPNNQ
+1 MPNNL
-6 TNEDS
+6 NNDDS

-69 VDKEQTVNEN
+69 VDKEKAVNEN

-92 ELVLEGTDDDYPSP
+92 ELVLEGTDDDYPS
-106 QNEILK
+106 QQDAAADKTADSAKEEKEEKAK
-112 ETEKNTEQDK
+112 ETESTETQTESSASAKDTENTE
-122 DEKSEEKQETAL
+122 T
-134 EENKSTEQTNSD
+134 
-146 EKTDTDSENE
+146 E
-156 DDEEIVT
+156 DDEDEIVT

-177 ILDDVD
+177 ILDDVE

-210 KAPNEPQGKFDE
+210 KAPNEPQGQFDE
-222 LFKTPE
+222 LFKTEE

-242 VYRKEGEQNA
+242 VYRKEGEENT

-278 VIAHVIKPET
+278 VIAHVIKPDT
-288 KRTVIVE
+288 QRTVIVE
-295 EDDDEVEPLDFHSA
+295 EDDEPEPLDFHSA
-309 SEKIMSSLVGFFSKD
+309 SEKIMANLVGFFSKD
-324 ASDDNDTPVKET
+324 TSNDDDTPVKET

-417 VSIMSGLTPLTHFK
+417 VAIMSGLTPLAHFK

-442 VASVIQT
+442 VASVVQT

-454 CLYGVTG
+454 CLYGVTS

-468 VIVLVAFFANN
+468 VIVLAAFFANN

-502 YASKIYNNES
+502 YAAKIYNNES
-512 VATQMMSGT
+512 VAAQMMSGT
-521 AVEQPIIA
+521 AVERPIIA

-558 PATSII
+558 PATAVI

-583 NAFALVCAVCVP
+583 NAFALVCAVCIP

-602 NIPMYNLCK
+602 NIPMYDLCK

-656 EDYNTDE
+656 EDYNIDE
-663 SLLCGIAILKEAKN
+663 SLLCGIAILKEAQN
-677 PIAKVFEKVVDETE
+677 PIAKVFEKVVDETD

-850 GSVQIKRNISL
+850 GSVHIKRNISL
-861 SIVIQLISIVL
+861 SIVIQLISVVL

-894 LIYSMFWG
+894 LIYSLFWG

>member
-1 MPNNQ
+1 MPNNL
-6 TNEDS
+6 NNDDS

-69 VDKEQTVNEN
+69 VDKEKAVNEN

-92 ELVLEGTDDDYPSP
+92 ELVLEGTDDDYPS
-106 QNEILK
+106 QQDAAADKTADSAKEEKEEKAK
-112 ETEKNTEQDK
+112 ETESTETQTESSASAKDTENTE
-122 DEKSEEKQETAL
+122 T
-134 EENKSTEQTNSD
+134 
-146 EKTDTDSENE
+146 E
-156 DDEEIVT
+156 DDEDEIVT

-210 KAPNEPQGKFDE
+210 KAPNEPQGQFDE
-222 LFKTPE
+222 LFKTEE

-242 VYRKEGEQNA
+242 VYRKEGEENT

-278 VIAHVIKPET
+278 VIAHVIKPDT
-288 KRTVIVE
+288 QRTVIVE
-295 EDDDEVEPLDFHSA
+295 EDDEPEPLDFHSA
-309 SEKIMSSLVGFFSKD
+309 SEKIMANLVGFFSKD
-324 ASDDNDTPVKET
+324 TSNDDDTPVKET

-417 VSIMSGLTPLTHFK
+417 VAIMSGLTPLAHFK

-442 VASVIQT
+442 VASVVQT

-454 CLYGVTG
+454 CLYGVTS

-468 VIVLVAFFANN
+468 VIVLAAFFANN

-502 YASKIYNNES
+502 YAAKIYNNES
-512 VATQMMSGT
+512 VAAQMMSGT
-521 AVEQPIIA
+521 AVERPIIA

-558 PATSII
+558 PATAVI

-583 NAFALVCAVCVP
+583 NAFALVCAVCIP

-602 NIPMYNLCK
+602 NIPMYDLCK
-611 KLLPTGAMLSGYP
+611 KLLHTGAMLSGYP

-656 EDYNTDE
+656 EDYNIDE
-663 SLLCGIAILKEAKN
+663 SLLCGIAILKEAQN
-677 PIAKVFEKVVDETE
+677 PIAKVFEKVVDETD

-850 GSVQIKRNISL
+850 GSVHIKRNISL
-861 SIVIQLISIVL
+861 SIVIQLISVVL

-877 ATLALYAGVGVL
+877 ATLALYAGVGAL
-889 GTLEV
+889 GTLGV
-894 LIYSMFWG
+894 LIYSLFWG

>member
-1 MPNNQ
+1 MPNNL
-6 TNEDS
+6 NNDDS

-69 VDKEQTVNEN
+69 VDKEKAVNEN

-92 ELVLEGTDDDYPSP
+92 ELVLEGTDDDYPS
-106 QNEILK
+106 QQDAAADKTADSAKEEKEEKAK
-112 ETEKNTEQDK
+112 ETESTETQTESSASAKDTENTE
-122 DEKSEEKQETAL
+122 T
-134 EENKSTEQTNSD
+134 
-146 EKTDTDSENE
+146 E
-156 DDEEIVT
+156 DDEDEIVT

-210 KAPNEPQGKFDE
+210 KAPNEPQGQFDE
-222 LFKTPE
+222 LFKTEE

-242 VYRKEGEQNA
+242 VYRKEGEENT

-278 VIAHVIKPET
+278 VIAHVIKPDT
-288 KRTVIVE
+288 QRTVIVE
-295 EDDDEVEPLDFHSA
+295 EDDEPEPLDFHSA
-309 SEKIMSSLVGFFSKD
+309 SEKIMANLVGFFSKD
-324 ASDDNDTPVKET
+324 TSNDDDTPVKET

-417 VSIMSGLTPLTHFK
+417 VAIMSGLTPLAHFK

-442 VASVIQT
+442 VASVVQT

-454 CLYGVTG
+454 CLYGVTS

-468 VIVLVAFFANN
+468 VIVLAAFFANN

-502 YASKIYNNES
+502 YAAKIYNNES
-512 VATQMMSGT
+512 VAAQMMSGT
-521 AVEQPIIA
+521 AVERPIIA

-558 PATSII
+558 PATAVI

-583 NAFALVCAVCVP
+583 NAFALVCAVCIP

-602 NIPMYNLCK
+602 NIPMYDLCK

-656 EDYNTDE
+656 EDYNIDE

-850 GSVQIKRNISL
+850 GSVHIKRNISL
-861 SIVIQLISIVL
+861 SIVIQLISVVL

-877 ATLALYAGVGVL
+877 ATLALYAGVGAL

-894 LIYSMFWG
+894 LIYSLFWG

>member
-1 MPNNQ
+1 MPNNL
-6 TNEDS
+6 NNDDS

-69 VDKEQTVNEN
+69 VDKEKAVNEN

-92 ELVLEGTDDDYPSP
+92 ELVLEGTDDDYPS
-106 QNEILK
+106 QQDAAADKTAGSAKKEKEEKAK
-112 ETEKNTEQDK
+112 ETESTETQTESSASAKDTENTE
-122 DEKSEEKQETAL
+122 T
-134 EENKSTEQTNSD
+134 
-146 EKTDTDSENE
+146 E
-156 DDEEIVT
+156 DDEDEIVT

-210 KAPNEPQGKFDE
+210 KAPNEPQGQFDE
-222 LFKTPE
+222 LFKTEE

-242 VYRKEGEQNA
+242 VYRKEGEENT

-278 VIAHVIKPET
+278 VIAHVIKPDT
-288 KRTVIVE
+288 QRTVIVE
-295 EDDDEVEPLDFHSA
+295 EDDEPEPLDFHSA
-309 SEKIMSSLVGFFSKD
+309 SEKIMANLVGFFSKD
-324 ASDDNDTPVKET
+324 TSNDDDTPVKET

-417 VSIMSGLTPLTHFK
+417 VAIMSGLTPLAHFK

-442 VASVIQT
+442 VASVVQT

-454 CLYGVTG
+454 CLYGVTS

-468 VIVLVAFFANN
+468 VIVLAAFFANN

-502 YASKIYNNES
+502 YAAKIYNNES
-512 VATQMMSGT
+512 VAAQMMSGT
-521 AVEQPIIA
+521 AVERPIIA

-558 PATSII
+558 PATAVI

-583 NAFALVCAVCVP
+583 NAFALVCAVCIP

-602 NIPMYNLCK
+602 NIPMYDLCK

-656 EDYNTDE
+656 EDYNIDE

-677 PIAKVFEKVVDETE
+677 PIAKVFEKVVDETD

-850 GSVQIKRNISL
+850 GSVHIKRNISL
-861 SIVIQLISIVL
+861 SIVIQLISVVL

-894 LIYSMFWG
+894 LIYSLFWG

>member
-1 MPNNQ
+1 MPNNL
-6 TNEDS
+6 NNDDS

-69 VDKEQTVNEN
+69 VDKEKAVNEN

-92 ELVLEGTDDDYPSP
+92 ELVLEGTDDDYPS
-106 QNEILK
+106 QQDAAADKTADSAKEEKEEKAK
-112 ETEKNTEQDK
+112 ETESTETQTESSAPAKDTENTE
-122 DEKSEEKQETAL
+122 
-134 EENKSTEQTNSD
+134 
-146 EKTDTDSENE
+146 TD
-156 DDEEIVT
+156 DDEDEIVT

-210 KAPNEPQGKFDE
+210 KAPNEPQGQFDE
-222 LFKTPE
+222 LFKTEE

-242 VYRKEGEQNA
+242 VYRKEGEENT

-278 VIAHVIKPET
+278 VIAHVIKPDT
-288 KRTVIVE
+288 QRTVIVE
-295 EDDDEVEPLDFHSA
+295 EDDEPEPLDFHSA
-309 SEKIMSSLVGFFSKD
+309 SEKIMANLVGFFSKD
-324 ASDDNDTPVKET
+324 TSNDDDTPVKET

-417 VSIMSGLTPLTHFK
+417 VAIMSGLTPLAHFK

-442 VASVIQT
+442 VASVVQT

-454 CLYGVTG
+454 CLYGVTS

-468 VIVLVAFFANN
+468 VIVLAAFFANN

-502 YASKIYNNES
+502 YAAKIYNNES
-512 VATQMMSGT
+512 VAAQMMSGT
-521 AVEQPIIA
+521 AVERPIIA

-558 PATSII
+558 PATAVI

-583 NAFALVCAVCVP
+583 NAFALVCAVCIP

-602 NIPMYNLCK
+602 NIPMYDLCK

-656 EDYNTDE
+656 EDYNIDE

-677 PIAKVFEKVVDETE
+677 PIAKVFEKVVDETD

-850 GSVQIKRNISL
+850 GSVHIKRNISL
-861 SIVIQLISIVL
+861 SIVIQLISVVL

-894 LIYSMFWG
+894 LIYSLFWG

>member
-1 MPNNQ
+1 MPNDLKN
-6 TNEDS
+6 NGR
-11 KLIDRDREVDEI
+11 KLIAHDREVDEI

-28 YLLDQEKM
+28 YLLDQERM
-36 ELTAQKYRAKQP
+36 ELTAQKYRVKQP

-57 KKPRLE
+57 KKPRLK

-69 VDKEQTVNEN
+69 VDDKPSVKEN

-92 ELVLEGTDDDYPSP
+92 ELVLEGTDDGYPSS
-106 QNEILK
+106 K
-112 ETEKNTEQDK
+112 ADKNAVQQESDNAQTEQANA
-122 DEKSEEKQETAL
+122 DENQA
-134 EENKSTEQTNSD
+134 D
-146 EKTDTDSENE
+146 EIIENE
-156 DDEEIVT
+156 EEDEIVT

-177 ILDDVD
+177 IISEVD
-183 QFNDNETHIKSIHTI
+183 QFNDSEPHIKSIHTI

-210 KAPNEPQGKFDE
+210 KLPNEPQGQFDE
-222 LFKTPE
+222 LLKTPE

-242 VYRKEGEQNA
+242 IYQAEDEHKS

-259 FSEVVGYEYEEY
+259 FSEVVGYEYEQY
-271 IKSKNPS
+271 IRSKNPS

-288 KRTVIVE
+288 KRTVIIEEE
-295 EDDDEVEPLDFHSA
+295 EDKPIDFHSA
-309 SEKIMSSLVGFFSKD
+309 SEKIMSGLVGFFSKD

-359 KKLFGRTML
+359 KKLFGRTLL
-368 TGGLALVS
+368 TGGLALIS

-383 RLFPQAICNAVFFAP
+383 RLFPQAICSAVFFAP

-404 NFLLIGF
+404 NLLLIGF

-417 VSIMSGLTPLTHFK
+417 VSIMSGLTPLVHFK
-431 GNSDTAVALAA
+431 GNSDTAVAIAA
-442 VASVIQT
+442 VASIVQT

-454 CLYGVTG
+454 CLYGVTS

-468 VIVLVAFFANN
+468 VVVLLAFFANT

-502 YASKIYNNES
+502 YAAKIYNNEA

-521 AVEQPIIA
+521 AVERPIIA

-558 PATSII
+558 PPTVII
-564 AVVVALLY
+564 ATILAILY
-572 GIFFGSFSGAV
+572 GIVFGSLSGAV
-583 NAFALVCAVCVP
+583 NAFAMITAICVP
-595 VSTLLAV
+595 ISTLLAV
-602 NIPMYNLCK
+602 NIPMYKLCK
-611 KLLPTGAMLSGYP
+611 SLLPTGAMLSGYP
-624 SVKQFCDSTAVMI
+624 SIKQFCDSTAVMI

-656 EDYNTDE
+656 EDYNIDE
-663 SLLCGIAILKEAKN
+663 SLMCGIAILKEAKN
-677 PIAKVFEKVVDETE
+677 PIAKVFDKVVDET
-691 GDLPEVESVLYEDE
+691 DSNLPEVESVLYEDE

-720 NRELMTKYSVETPSI
+720 NRELMTKYNVETPSI

-779 ANGISILVHSTDCN
+779 FNGISILVHSTDCN

-809 VKVLPTGLG
+809 IKVLPTGLG
-818 TVLKECKSTF
+818 TVLKECKSSF

-861 SIVIQLISIVL
+861 SIVIQLIAVVL
-872 GVLLT
+872 GVLVT
-877 ATLALYAGVGVL
+877 ATLALYAGVGVV

-894 LIYSMFWG
+894 LIYSMFWSI
-902 VATLVAPLIH
+902 ATLVAPLIH
-912 KT
+912 RT

>member
-1 MPNNQ
+1 MPNNL
-6 TNEDS
+6 NNDDS

-69 VDKEQTVNEN
+69 VDKEKAVNGN

-92 ELVLEGTDDDYPSP
+92 ELVLEGTDDDYPS
-106 QNEILK
+106 QQDAAADKTADSAKEEKEEKAK
-112 ETEKNTEQDK
+112 ETESTETQTESSASAKDTENTE
-122 DEKSEEKQETAL
+122 T
-134 EENKSTEQTNSD
+134 
-146 EKTDTDSENE
+146 E
-156 DDEEIVT
+156 DDEDEIVT

-210 KAPNEPQGKFDE
+210 KAPNEPQGQFDE
-222 LFKTPE
+222 LFKTEE

-242 VYRKEGEQNA
+242 VYRKEGEENT

-278 VIAHVIKPET
+278 VIAHVIKPDT
-288 KRTVIVE
+288 QRTVIVE
-295 EDDDEVEPLDFHSA
+295 EDDEPEPLDFHSA
-309 SEKIMSSLVGFFSKD
+309 SEKIMANLVGFFSKD
-324 ASDDNDTPVKET
+324 TSNDDDTPVKET

-417 VSIMSGLTPLTHFK
+417 VAIMSGLTPLAHFK

-442 VASVIQT
+442 VASVVQT

-454 CLYGVTG
+454 CLYGVTS

-468 VIVLVAFFANN
+468 VIVLAAFFANN

-502 YASKIYNNES
+502 YAAKIYNNES
-512 VATQMMSGT
+512 VAAQMMSGT
-521 AVEQPIIA
+521 AVERPIIA

-558 PATSII
+558 PATAVI

-583 NAFALVCAVCVP
+583 NAFALVCAVCIP

-602 NIPMYNLCK
+602 NIPMYDLCK

-656 EDYNTDE
+656 EDYNIDE

-861 SIVIQLISIVL
+861 SIVIQLISVVL

-894 LIYSMFWG
+894 LIYSLFWG

>member
-1 MPNNQ
+1 MPNNL
-6 TNEDS
+6 NNDDS

-69 VDKEQTVNEN
+69 VDKEKAVNEN

-92 ELVLEGTDDDYPSP
+92 ELVLEGTDDDYPS
-106 QNEILK
+106 QQDAAADKTADSAKEEKEEKAK
-112 ETEKNTEQDK
+112 ETESTETQTESSAPAKDTENTE
-122 DEKSEEKQETAL
+122 T
-134 EENKSTEQTNSD
+134 
-146 EKTDTDSENE
+146 E
-156 DDEEIVT
+156 DDEDEIVT

-210 KAPNEPQGKFDE
+210 KVPNEPQGQFDE
-222 LFKTPE
+222 LFKTEE

-242 VYRKEGEQNA
+242 VYRKEGEENT

-278 VIAHVIKPET
+278 VIAHVIKPDT
-288 KRTVIVE
+288 QRTVIVE
-295 EDDDEVEPLDFHSA
+295 EDDEPEPLDFHSA
-309 SEKIMSSLVGFFSKD
+309 SEKIMANLVGFFSKD
-324 ASDDNDTPVKET
+324 TSNDDDTPVKET

-417 VSIMSGLTPLTHFK
+417 VAIMSGLTPLAHFK

-442 VASVIQT
+442 VASVVQT

-454 CLYGVTG
+454 CLYGVTS

-468 VIVLVAFFANN
+468 VIVLAAFFANN

-502 YASKIYNNES
+502 YAAKIYNNES
-512 VATQMMSGT
+512 VAAQMMSGT
-521 AVEQPIIA
+521 AVERPIIA

-558 PATSII
+558 PATAII

-583 NAFALVCAVCVP
+583 NAFALVCAVCIP

-602 NIPMYNLCK
+602 NIPMYDLCK

-656 EDYNTDE
+656 EDYNIDE

-677 PIAKVFEKVVDETE
+677 PIAKVFEKVVDETD

-861 SIVIQLISIVL
+861 SIVIQLISVVL

-894 LIYSMFWG
+894 LIYSLFWG

>member
-1 MPNNQ
+1 MPNNL
-6 TNEDS
+6 NNDDS

-69 VDKEQTVNEN
+69 VDKEKAVNEN

-92 ELVLEGTDDDYPSP
+92 ELVLEGTDDDYPS
-106 QNEILK
+106 QQDAAADKTADSAKEEKEEKAK
-112 ETEKNTEQDK
+112 ETESTETQTESSASAKDTENTEI
-122 DEKSEEKQETAL
+122 
-134 EENKSTEQTNSD
+134 
-146 EKTDTDSENE
+146 E
-156 DDEEIVT
+156 DDEDEIVT

-210 KAPNEPQGKFDE
+210 KAPNEPQGQFDE
-222 LFKTPE
+222 LFKTEE

-242 VYRKEGEQNA
+242 VYRKEGEENT

-278 VIAHVIKPET
+278 VIAHVIKPDT
-288 KRTVIVE
+288 QRTVIVE
-295 EDDDEVEPLDFHSA
+295 EDDEPEPLDFHSA
-309 SEKIMSSLVGFFSKD
+309 SEKIMANLVGFFSKD
-324 ASDDNDTPVKET
+324 TSNDDDTPVKET

-417 VSIMSGLTPLTHFK
+417 VAIMSGLTPLAHFK

-442 VASVIQT
+442 VASVVQT

-454 CLYGVTG
+454 CLYGVTS

-468 VIVLVAFFANN
+468 VIVLAAFFANN

-502 YASKIYNNES
+502 YAAKIYNNES
-512 VATQMMSGT
+512 VAAQMMSGT
-521 AVEQPIIA
+521 AVERPIIA

-558 PATSII
+558 PATAVI

-583 NAFALVCAVCVP
+583 NAFALVCAVCIP

-602 NIPMYNLCK
+602 NIPMYDLCK

-656 EDYNTDE
+656 EDYNIDE
-663 SLLCGIAILKEAKN
+663 SLLCGIAILKEAQN
-677 PIAKVFEKVVDETE
+677 PIAKVFEKVVDETD

-850 GSVQIKRNISL
+850 GSVHIKRNISL
-861 SIVIQLISIVL
+861 SIVIQLISVVL

-894 LIYSMFWG
+894 LIYSLFWG

>member
-1 MPNNQ
+1 MPNNL
-6 TNEDS
+6 NNDDS

-69 VDKEQTVNEN
+69 VDKEKAVNEN

-92 ELVLEGTDDDYPSP
+92 ELVLEGTDDDYPS
-106 QNEILK
+106 QQDAAADKTADSAKEEKEEKAK
-112 ETEKNTEQDK
+112 ETESTETQTESSASAKDTENTE
-122 DEKSEEKQETAL
+122 T
-134 EENKSTEQTNSD
+134 
-146 EKTDTDSENE
+146 E
-156 DDEEIVT
+156 DDEDEIVT

-210 KAPNEPQGKFDE
+210 KAPNEPQAQFDE
-222 LFKTPE
+222 LFKTEE

-242 VYRKEGEQNA
+242 VYRKEGEENT

-278 VIAHVIKPET
+278 VIAHVIKPDT
-288 KRTVIVE
+288 QRTVIVE
-295 EDDDEVEPLDFHSA
+295 EDDEPEPLDFHSA
-309 SEKIMSSLVGFFSKD
+309 SEKIMANLVGFFSKD
-324 ASDDNDTPVKET
+324 TSNDDDTPVKET

-417 VSIMSGLTPLTHFK
+417 VAIMSGLTPLAHFK

-442 VASVIQT
+442 VASVVQT

-454 CLYGVTG
+454 CLYGVTS

-468 VIVLVAFFANN
+468 VIVLAAFFANN

-502 YASKIYNNES
+502 YAAKIYNNES
-512 VATQMMSGT
+512 VAAQMMSGT
-521 AVEQPIIA
+521 AVERPIIA

-558 PATSII
+558 PATAVI

-583 NAFALVCAVCVP
+583 NAFALVCAVCIP

-602 NIPMYNLCK
+602 NIPMYDLCK

-656 EDYNTDE
+656 EDYNIDE
-663 SLLCGIAILKEAKN
+663 SLLCGIAILKEAQN
-677 PIAKVFEKVVDETE
+677 PIAKVFEKVVDETD

-850 GSVQIKRNISL
+850 GSVHIKRNISL
-861 SIVIQLISIVL
+861 SIVIQLISVVL

-877 ATLALYAGVGVL
+877 ATLALYAGVGAL

-894 LIYSMFWG
+894 LIYSLFWG

>member
-1 MPNNQ
+1 MPNNL
-6 TNEDS
+6 NNDDS

-69 VDKEQTVNEN
+69 VDKEKAVNEN

-92 ELVLEGTDDDYPSP
+92 ELVLEGTDDDYPS
-106 QNEILK
+106 QQDAAADKTADSAKEEKEEKAK
-112 ETEKNTEQDK
+112 ETE
-122 DEKSEEKQETAL
+122 
-134 EENKSTEQTNSD
+134 STETQTESSASA
-146 EKTDTDSENE
+146 KDTENAETE
-156 DDEEIVT
+156 DDEDEIVT

-210 KAPNEPQGKFDE
+210 KAPNEPQGQFDE
-222 LFKTPE
+222 LFKTEE

-242 VYRKEGEQNA
+242 VYRKEGEENT

-278 VIAHVIKPET
+278 VIAHVIKPDT
-288 KRTVIVE
+288 QRTVIVE
-295 EDDDEVEPLDFHSA
+295 EDDEPEPLDFHSA
-309 SEKIMSSLVGFFSKD
+309 SEKIMANLVGFFSKD
-324 ASDDNDTPVKET
+324 TSNDDDTPVKET

-417 VSIMSGLTPLTHFK
+417 VAIMSGLTPLAHFK

-442 VASVIQT
+442 VASVVQT

-454 CLYGVTG
+454 CLYGVTS

-468 VIVLVAFFANN
+468 VIVLAAFFANN

-502 YASKIYNNES
+502 YAAKIYNNES
-512 VATQMMSGT
+512 VAAQMMSGT
-521 AVEQPIIA
+521 AVERPIIA

-558 PATSII
+558 PATAVI

-583 NAFALVCAVCVP
+583 NAFALVCAVCIP

-602 NIPMYNLCK
+602 NIPMYDLCK

-656 EDYNTDE
+656 EDYNIDE

-677 PIAKVFEKVVDETE
+677 PIAKVFEKVVDETD

-735 EYEDKYIQSGK
+735 EYEDKYIQSDK

-850 GSVQIKRNISL
+850 GSVHIKRNISL
-861 SIVIQLISIVL
+861 SIVIQLISVVL

-894 LIYSMFWG
+894 LIYSLFWG

>member
-1 MPNNQ
+1 MPNNL
-6 TNEDS
+6 NNDDS

-69 VDKEQTVNEN
+69 VDKEKAVNEN

-92 ELVLEGTDDDYPSP
+92 ELVLEGTDDDYPS
-106 QNEILK
+106 QQDAAADKTADSAKEDKEEKAK
-112 ETEKNTEQDK
+112 ETESTETQTESSASAEDTENTE
-122 DEKSEEKQETAL
+122 T
-134 EENKSTEQTNSD
+134 
-146 EKTDTDSENE
+146 E
-156 DDEEIVT
+156 DDEDEIVT

-210 KAPNEPQGKFDE
+210 KAPNEPQGQFDE
-222 LFKTPE
+222 LFKTEE

-242 VYRKEGEQNA
+242 VYRKEGEENT

-278 VIAHVIKPET
+278 VIAHVIKPDT
-288 KRTVIVE
+288 QRSVIVE
-295 EDDDEVEPLDFHSA
+295 EDDEPEPLDFHSA
-309 SEKIMSSLVGFFSKD
+309 SEKIMANLVGFFSKD
-324 ASDDNDTPVKET
+324 TSNDDDTPVKET

-417 VSIMSGLTPLTHFK
+417 VAIMSGLTPLAHFK

-442 VASVIQT
+442 VASVVQT

-454 CLYGVTG
+454 CLYGVTS

-468 VIVLVAFFANN
+468 VIVLAAFFANN

-502 YASKIYNNES
+502 YAAKIYNNES
-512 VATQMMSGT
+512 VAAQMMSGT
-521 AVEQPIIA
+521 AVERPIIA

-558 PATSII
+558 PATAVI

-583 NAFALVCAVCVP
+583 NAFALVCAVCIP

-602 NIPMYNLCK
+602 NIPMYDLCK

-637 DANELFP
+637 DATELFP

-656 EDYNTDE
+656 EDYNIDE
-663 SLLCGIAILKEAKN
+663 SLLCGIAILKEAQN
-677 PIAKVFEKVVDETE
+677 PIAKVFEKVVDETD

-850 GSVQIKRNISL
+850 GSVHIKRNISL
-861 SIVIQLISIVL
+861 SIVIQLISVVL

-894 LIYSMFWG
+894 LIYSLFWG

>member
-1 MPNNQ
+1 MPNNL
-6 TNEDS
+6 NNDDS

-69 VDKEQTVNEN
+69 VDKEKAVNEN

-92 ELVLEGTDDDYPSP
+92 ELVLEGTDDDYPS
-106 QNEILK
+106 QQDAAADKTADSAKEEKEEKAK
-112 ETEKNTEQDK
+112 ETESTETQTESSASTKDTENTE
-122 DEKSEEKQETAL
+122 T
-134 EENKSTEQTNSD
+134 
-146 EKTDTDSENE
+146 E
-156 DDEEIVT
+156 DDEDEIVT

-210 KAPNEPQGKFDE
+210 KAPNEPQGQFDE
-222 LFKTPE
+222 LFKTEE

-242 VYRKEGEQNA
+242 VYRKEGEENT

-278 VIAHVIKPET
+278 VIAHVIKPDT
-288 KRTVIVE
+288 QRTVIVE
-295 EDDDEVEPLDFHSA
+295 EEDEPEPLDFHSA
-309 SEKIMSSLVGFFSKD
+309 SEKIMANLVGFFSKD
-324 ASDDNDTPVKET
+324 TSNDDDTPVKET

-417 VSIMSGLTPLTHFK
+417 VAIMSGLTPLAHFK

-442 VASVIQT
+442 VASVVQT

-454 CLYGVTG
+454 CLYGVTL

-468 VIVLVAFFANN
+468 VIVLAAFFANN

-502 YASKIYNNES
+502 YAAKIYNNES
-512 VATQMMSGT
+512 VAAQMMSGT
-521 AVEQPIIA
+521 AVERPIIA

-558 PATSII
+558 PATAVI

-583 NAFALVCAVCVP
+583 NAFALVCAVCIP

-602 NIPMYNLCK
+602 NIPMYDLCK

-656 EDYNTDE
+656 EDYNIDE

-850 GSVQIKRNISL
+850 GSVHIKRNISL
-861 SIVIQLISIVL
+861 SIVIQLISVVL

-877 ATLALYAGVGVL
+877 ATLALYAGVGAL

-894 LIYSMFWG
+894 LIYSLFWG

>member
-1 MPNNQ
+1 MPNNL
-6 TNEDS
+6 NNDDS

-69 VDKEQTVNEN
+69 VDKEKAVNEN

-92 ELVLEGTDDDYPSP
+92 ELVLEGTDDDYPS
-106 QNEILK
+106 QQDAAADKTADSAKEEKEEKAK
-112 ETEKNTEQDK
+112 ETESTEPQTESSASAKDTENTE
-122 DEKSEEKQETAL
+122 T
-134 EENKSTEQTNSD
+134 
-146 EKTDTDSENE
+146 E
-156 DDEEIVT
+156 DDEDEIVT

-210 KAPNEPQGKFDE
+210 KAPNEPQGQFDE
-222 LFKTPE
+222 LFKTEE

-242 VYRKEGEQNA
+242 VYRKEGEENT

-278 VIAHVIKPET
+278 VIAHVIKPDT
-288 KRTVIVE
+288 QRTVIVE
-295 EDDDEVEPLDFHSA
+295 EDDEPEPLDFHSA
-309 SEKIMSSLVGFFSKD
+309 SEKIMANLVGFFSKD
-324 ASDDNDTPVKET
+324 TSNDDDTPVKET

-417 VSIMSGLTPLTHFK
+417 VAIMSGLTPLAHFK

-442 VASVIQT
+442 VASVVQT

-454 CLYGVTG
+454 CLYGVTS

-468 VIVLVAFFANN
+468 VIVLAAFFANN

-502 YASKIYNNES
+502 YAAKIYNNES
-512 VATQMMSGT
+512 VAAQMMSGT
-521 AVEQPIIA
+521 AVERPIIA

-558 PATSII
+558 PATAVI

-583 NAFALVCAVCVP
+583 NAFALVCAVCIP

-602 NIPMYNLCK
+602 NIPMYDLCK

-656 EDYNTDE
+656 EDYNIDE

-779 ANGISILVHSTDCN
+779 ANGISVLVHSTDCN

-861 SIVIQLISIVL
+861 SIVIQLISVVL

-894 LIYSMFWG
+894 LIYSLFWG